1 MLTNNQVNLNTYQ
14 TMNSI
19 YLIYT
24 SLYSQISLVAVMLWN
39 WMERND
45 ASNISRIVDYKLA
58 VNFVGL
64 EDLVADIRT
73 LEYISNSYALAE
85 GLHCEVSPGEV
96 RCI

>member
-1 MLTNNQVNLNTYQ
+1 MLAY
-14 TMNSI
+14 
-19 YLIYT
+19 
-24 SLYSQISLVAVMLWN
+24 
-39 WMERND
+39 
-45 ASNISRIVDYKLA
+45 ISRCFTQIIFGAKKQVCFLSLKDCCGVGDCLNCCRIGWKHYNGGMNRLGGGELL
-58 VNFVGL
+58 NFVGL